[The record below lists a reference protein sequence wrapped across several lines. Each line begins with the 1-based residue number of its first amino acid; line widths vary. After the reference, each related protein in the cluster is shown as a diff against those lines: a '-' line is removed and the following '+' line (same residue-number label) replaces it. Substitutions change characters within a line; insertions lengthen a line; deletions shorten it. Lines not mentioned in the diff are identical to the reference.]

1 MYIYMLQ
8 WNLVCSKSS
17 WVNMSQSVF
26 FIGWLIGSWL
36 WGTVAD
42 KIGRKKVYFINI
54 TCTVVTG
61 LGFGLAPS
69 YTIFIFF
76 RFLSAISY
84 AGISISTY
92 VLSVEVVDI
101 STRSF
106 AGLLGSIFFALG
118 YSFLALLAYF
128 IRSWRWLTVV
138 ISILGLV
145 YFPLWR

>member
-1 MYIYMLQ
+1 MLQ
-8 WNLVCSKSS
+8 WDLMCSKSS

-36 WGTVAD
+36 WGTIAD

-54 TCTVVTG
+54 TCTVLTG

-69 YTIFIFF
+69 YTIFVFF
-76 RFLSAISY
+76 RLLSAISY
-84 AGISISTY
+84 AGISLSCY

-106 AGLLGSIFFALG
+106 AGFLGAVFFSLA
-118 YSFLALLAYF
+118 YPFLALLAYF
-128 IRSWRWLTVV
+128 IRSWRWLSVV
-138 ISILGLV
+138 IALLGLG